1 MKFGSGVMFR
11 KTVEEMPVSLKMEKN
26 NGYFT

>member
-11 KTVEEMPVSLKMEKN
+11 KTVAKMPVSLKMEKN
-26 NGYFT
+26 NRYFT